1 MSDQKQSMFVTSD
14 GKNVLFTFMLVSSL
28 FLLWGF
34 CNGMI
39 DVMDKH
45 FQDELNLTLS
55 QSAWVQFAHWMGY
68 FLMSLPAGWL
78 AMRLGY
84 KGGIIAGLLLVAV
97 GGFWFMG
104 AASIAAFWAFLLGVC
119 VVASGL
125 TFLETVANP
134 YTTVLGP
141 PQYAA
146 TRINLAQSC
155 NGVGW
160 VLGPIAGGLFFYGED
175 VLGQST
181 GSETLWI
188 PYAGV
193 GVVVLILAF
202 VFYRAPVPD
211 IKARDDYNIDDRND
225 KGATGGVKERTM
237 HRGRTYGLLLANATV
252 LIGIFCMIFW
262 LIFDTLG
269 IGSPLAVLAVLAAVA
284 FVAAAILL
292 VGVSKRISSHSIWA
306 HDHFSGSTL
315 AQFLYVAA
323 QAGIFSFLINYMV
336 AEPPS
341 LPASWLTS
349 TSKWFEVSNWI
360 EVRTTL
366 KRADFTDLPALAE
379 ALKAKADPVSAFLMS
394 VNKDEANQ
402 GKEWSPLSEDTRDLL
417 AAYKPDAVDAKPLAL
432 ALARELN
439 QIVRQ
444 APKKVKP
451 EQLLY
456 TQQRFSE
463 ISLSAKTQQL
473 LTDYAAQ
480 KARREQLLADLAAKK
495 VQKKQVMEE
504 LGTMK
509 KISLAEIN
517 RRLLHD
523 VYPQAI
529 AFDDTVV
536 GVSDKAASWL
546 ASLGFIF
553 FLIGRVTGAGFLR
566 RASAH
571 KVVGLYALINIAACF
586 VVFLKLG
593 WLSVACVFVSYF
605 FMSIM
610 FPTIFALGIFGLGT
624 RAKGASAYIVMG
636 IVGGAMLPKLM
647 GAVADHYDMSR
658 GFIVPMVCFI
668 GIMCYGYFWPKLSG
682 SEALHGVGGSGGH

>member
-1 MSDQKQSMFVTSD
+1 
-14 GKNVLFTFMLVSSL
+14 
-28 FLLWGF
+28 
-34 CNGMI
+34 MI

-45 FQDELNLTLS
+45 FQDELGLTLS

-78 AMRLGY
+78 ATRLGY

-104 AASIAAFWAFLLGVC
+104 ATSIAAFWAFLLGVC

-141 PQYAA
+141 PRYAA

-155 NGVGW
+155 NGIGW
-160 VLGPIAGGLFFYGED
+160 VLGPIAASLFFYGKDEM
-175 VLGQST
+175 GRST

-188 PYAGV
+188 PYAAV

-211 IKARDDYNIDDRND
+211 VKAEDDYRMDDN
-225 KGATGGVKERTM
+225 GVAAGPKERTVC
-237 HRGRTYGLLLANATV
+237 RGRSYCLLLANSAA

-262 LIFDTLG
+262 LILDSLKVDSRG
-269 IGSPLAVLAVLAAVA
+269 LILCVAAGLA
-284 FVAAAILL
+284 FVVAAIVL

-306 HDHFSGSTL
+306 HDHFSGATL

-341 LPASWLTS
+341 LPASWLTEGS
-349 TSKWFEVSNWI
+349 EWFEV
-360 EVRTTL
+360 RTKLT
-366 KRADFTDLPALAE
+366 RADLTDLPALAQ
-379 ALKAKADPVSAFLMS
+379 ALKAKADPVSEFLMT
-394 VNKDEANQ
+394 VGKDMK
-402 GKEWSPLSEDTRDLL
+402 GRDWSPLSKETYDLL
-417 AAYKPDAVDAKPLAL
+417 AAYKPDAVDPKPLAL
-432 ALARELN
+432 ALARDLN
-439 QIVRQ
+439 QVMKQDPNKVR
-444 APKKVKP
+444 P

-456 TQQRFSE
+456 DKQRFSGV
-463 ISLSAKTQQL
+463 SLSAKTQM
-473 LTDYAAQ
+473 
-480 KARREQLLADLAAKK
+480 LLADLAEQETIEPKMQEAAKEK
-495 VQKKQVMEE
+495 NEGAVAALKEK
-504 LGTMK
+504 LK
-509 KISLAEIN
+509 HINRAEIS

-523 VYPQAI
+523 AYPKAI
-529 AFDDTVV
+529 AFDDSIVA
-536 GVSDKAASWL
+536 VSDSF
-546 ASLGFIF
+546 ASLLTSVGFIC
-553 FLIGRVTGAGFLR
+553 FLIGRVTGAGILR
-566 RASAH
+566 RFAAH
-571 KVVGLYALINIAACF
+571 KAVGLYATINVAACLL
-586 VVFLKLG
+586 VFLKLG

-624 RAKGASAYIVMG
+624 RAKSASAYIVMG
-636 IVGGAMLPKLM
+636 IVGGALLPKVM

-658 GFIVPMVCFI
+658 GFIVPLVCFV
-668 GIMCYGYFWPKLSG
+668 GIALYGYFWPKLSG
-682 SEALHGVGGSGGH
+682 SETLHGVGSSSGH

>member
-1 MSDQKQSMFVTSD
+1 MSDRQQNMFVLKD
-14 GKNVLFTFMLVSSL
+14 GRNVMLTFILVSSL

-78 AMRLGY
+78 ATRLGY
-84 KGGIIAGLLLVAV
+84 KGGIIAGLLLVSV
-97 GGFWFMG
+97 GGFWFIP
-104 AASIAAFWAFLLGVC
+104 AANIAAFWAFLLGVC

-141 PQYAA
+141 PRYAA

-160 VLGPIAGGLFFYGED
+160 ILGPIAGGLFFYGQD
-175 VLGQST
+175 ALGQST

-193 GVVVLILAF
+193 GVVVLILAVIF
-202 VFYRAPVPD
+202 FYAPVPD
-211 IKARDDYNIDDRND
+211 VKAEDDYHIDN
-225 KGATGGVKERTM
+225 KNGADAKDAGAAPKERTIN
-237 HRGRTYGLLLANATV
+237 RWRTYGLLLANTTV
-252 LIGIFCMIFW
+252 LIGIFGMIFW

-269 IGSPLAVLAVLAAVA
+269 YGSRFDILGAAAAVA
-284 FVAAAILL
+284 FAAAAIRL
-292 VGVSKRISSHSIWA
+292 VGVSKRIATHNVWS
-306 HDHFSGSTL
+306 HDHFSGATL

-336 AEPPS
+336 AEPPA
-341 LPASWLTS
+341 LPETWLTEK
-349 TSKWFEVSNWI
+349 TAVWFEV
-360 EVRTTL
+360 RTKI
-366 KRADFTDLPALAE
+366 KRADFEDLPALAE
-379 ALKAKADPVSAFLMS
+379 SLQTKADPVSAFLHGALS
-394 VNKDEANQ
+394 DEARE
-402 GKEWSPLSEDTRDLL
+402 KL
-417 AAYKPDAVDAKPLAL
+417 AAYKPGAETKPLAL
-432 ALARELN
+432 VLARDLN

-444 APKKVKP
+444 DPKKVAP
-451 EQLLY
+451 EKLLY
-456 TQQRFSE
+456 AEQRFSGV
-463 ISLSAKTQQL
+463 SLSAETRRL
-473 LTDYAAQ
+473 LDAYAAQ
-480 KARREQLLADLAAKK
+480 ETRREQIRADLDAGRLSQEMVISELNK
-495 VQKKQVMEE
+495 QKKIN
-504 LGTMK
+504 LH
-509 KISLAEIN
+509 EIN

-523 VYPQAI
+523 AYPKAI
-529 AFDDTVV
+529 AFHDSII
-536 GVSDKAASWL
+536 GLSDRAASFL
-546 ASLGFIF
+546 ASFGFIC
-553 FLIGRVTGAGFLR
+553 FLIGRVTGAGLLR
-566 RASAH
+566 RFAAH
-571 KVVGLYALINIAACF
+571 KVVGLYGAINVAACL

-593 WLSVACVFVSYF
+593 WVSVACVFVSYF

-610 FPTIFALGIFGLGT
+610 FPTIFALGIFGLGS

-636 IVGGAMLPKLM
+636 IVGGAMLPKVM

-658 GFIVPMVCFI
+658 GFIVPMFCFV

-682 SEALHGVGGSGGH
+682 AKSLHGA